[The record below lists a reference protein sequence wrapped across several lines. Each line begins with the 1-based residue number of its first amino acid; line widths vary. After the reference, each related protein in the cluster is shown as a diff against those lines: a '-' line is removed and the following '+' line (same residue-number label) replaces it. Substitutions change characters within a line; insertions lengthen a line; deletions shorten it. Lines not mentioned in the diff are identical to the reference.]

1 MFEELFIL
9 KIIPMKTN
17 LFTCLI
23 MLLCIMPAFGQ
34 LSEPTS
40 RIIVKLKNDRIAEN
54 NAGVKTATGSSRIDA
69 LCLDFKA
76 INIQKL
82 VTGRKTTNH
91 SHVIQFPEGSDIQ
104 QIIDELY
111 ATGDIEYAEPDYKGS
126 AGGKLVVAPNDPYYF
141 RQWSLKNDG
150 TFPLSPAV
158 AGADIDMENAWEIQQ
173 GDSNVVVA
181 IIDSGIKLDH
191 PDFAGRIWMNYNEIP
206 DNGID
211 DDENGYIDDVQGWDM
226 AYSDNLP
233 IDDFGH
239 GTNVAGI
246 VGANAN
252 NEIGYAGVDWN
263 CKIMALKGL
272 ESGNFGYY
280 SWWAAA
286 VYYAVDNGANV
297 INMSLGGDSYSA
309 SFNEAVDYALDN
321 NVVVVACMMNT
332 NSNTT
337 FYPAGFQGVIAVGA
351 TNPNDERAHPFYWS
365 PTSGSNY
372 GEHISVIA
380 PGNYIY
386 GLHYLSNTNYNT
398 YWGGTSQATPHV
410 AALAALLLA
419 QDNNMTPAQIKSI
432 IEVSAEDQV
441 GDPAEDTPGWDQ
453 YYGHGRINAYNALL
467 SVSVNDLNSEEDILS
482 VFPNPAQREFTITFP
497 AETQQI
503 EIINLQGQ
511 VVLQKKTFG
520 ETSFSDHLSGNGTY
534 IIRITTSKNTIAKK
548 FIVNR

>member
-1 MFEELFIL
+1 MKMSIFTSLIIL
-9 KIIPMKTN
+9 
-17 LFTCLI
+17 LFTI
-23 MLLCIMPAFGQ
+23 SAFGQ
-34 LSEPTS
+34 LAEPTN
-40 RIIVKLKNDRIAEN
+40 RIIVKLKNDRIFEN
-54 NAGVKTATGSSRIDA
+54 YAGEKSVTGSSKIDA
-69 LCLDFKA
+69 LCLGFNSVK
-76 INIQKL
+76 IQKL
-82 VTGRKTTNH
+82 ITGRKTTNH
-91 SHVIQFPEGSDIQ
+91 SYVVQFTERTDIQ
-104 QIIDELY
+104 QVIGEFY
-111 ATGDIEYAEPDYKGS
+111 ATGDIEYAEPDYKGATGGV
-126 AGGKLVVAPNDPYYF
+126 AGIAPNDQYYF

-158 AGADIDMENAWEIQQ
+158 AGADIDIESAWEIEQ
-173 GDSNVVVA
+173 GDSAVVVA
-181 IIDSGIKLDH
+181 IIDTGVKLDH
-191 PDFAGRIWMNYNEIP
+191 PDLAGRIWVNYNEIP
-206 DNGID
+206 GNGID
-211 DDENGYIDDVQGWDM
+211 DDGNGYTDDVQGWDM
-226 AYSDNLP
+226 ANDDNLP
-233 IDDFGH
+233 KDDFGH

-246 VGANAN
+246 VGANGN

-272 ESGNFGYY
+272 SDENWGYY

-286 VYYAVDNGANV
+286 IYYAVDNGANV
-297 INMSLGGDSYSA
+297 INMSLGGTEYSA
-309 SFNEAVDYALDN
+309 TFQEAVDYALDN

-337 FYPAGFQGVIAVGA
+337 YYPAGFPGVIAVGA
-351 TNPNDERAHPFYWS
+351 TNPNDERAYPFYWS
-365 PTSGSNY
+365 ATSGSNY
-372 GEHISVIA
+372 GEHISVTA

-386 GLHYLSNTNYNT
+386 GLHYLSNTNYST

-419 QDNNMTPAQIKSI
+419 QDNSRTPAQIKSI
-432 IEVSAEDQV
+432 IESTAEDQV

-520 ETSFSDHLSGNGTY
+520 EASFSGQLSDNGTY
-534 IIRITTSKNTIAKK
+534 IIRITTDKKTIAKK
-548 FIVNR
+548 FVVNR

>member
-1 MFEELFIL
+1 MKMSIFTSFIIL
-9 KIIPMKTN
+9 
-17 LFTCLI
+17 LFTI
-23 MLLCIMPAFGQ
+23 PVFGQ
-34 LSEPTS
+34 LAEPTN
-40 RIIVKLKNDRIAEN
+40 RIIVKLKNDRIPEN
-54 NAGVKTATGSSRIDA
+54 YAGEKSLTGSSKIDN
-69 LCLDFKA
+69 LCIDLNAVK
-76 INIQKL
+76 IQKL
-82 VTGRKTTNH
+82 ITGRKITNQ
-91 SHVIQFPEGSDIQ
+91 SFVVQFPEGAGIQ
-104 QIIDELY
+104 QVIDEFY
-111 ATGDIEYAEPDYKGS
+111 ATGDIEYAEPDFKGS
-126 AGGKLVVAPNDPYYF
+126 TGGAATGSPNDPFYS

-158 AGADIDMENAWEIQQ
+158 AGADIDMELAWEIQQ
-173 GDSNVVVA
+173 GDSNIVVA
-181 IIDSGIKLDH
+181 IIDSGVKLDH
-191 PDFAGRIWMNYNEIP
+191 PDLAGRIWTNYNEIP

-211 DDENGYIDDVQGWDM
+211 DDGNGYIDDVQGWDW
-226 AYSDNLP
+226 AYNDNLP

-263 CKIMALKGL
+263 CKIMALKAL
-272 ESGNFGYY
+272 TSDNFGYY
-280 SWWAAA
+280 SWWAGAI
-286 VYYAVDNGANV
+286 YYAVDNGAHV
-297 INMSLGGDSYSA
+297 INMSLGGEEFSA
-309 SFNEAVDYALDN
+309 TFQEAVDYALDN

-337 FYPAGFQGVIAVGA
+337 FYPAGFPGVIAVGA

-365 PTSGSNY
+365 ATSGSNY

-380 PGNYIY
+380 PGNFIY

-398 YWGGTSQATPHV
+398 YWGGTSQGTPHV

-419 QDNNMTPAQIKSI
+419 QDNSRTPAQIKSI
-432 IEVSAEDQV
+432 IELSAEDQV

-453 YYGHGRINAYNALL
+453 YYGHGRINAYIALL
-467 SVSVNDLNSEEDILS
+467 NVGVNEVRTDVEKIS

-520 ETSFSDHLSGNGTY
+520 ETSYSDHLSVNGTY
-534 IIRITTSKNTIAKK
+534 IIRITTDKNTIAKK
-548 FIVNR
+548 FVVNR